1 MTFTDSFVRRPVL
14 ALVIS
19 SLIVLLGLFA
29 LGKLPIRQYPA
40 LETSTITISTAYPGA
55 SAELMQGFVT
65 QPIAQAVSTVE
76 GLDYM
81 SSSSTPG
88 VSIVTLRMEL
98 NRDSTKA
105 LAEATAKVNA
115 VRYRLPERAYDPV
128 IEVSAGDSTAVAY
141 VAFYGRS
148 LSIPQLTDYLSRA
161 VEPLFS
167 SIEGVAKVEVGGGQK
182 LAMRLWLDS
191 ERLAG
196 HGLTAADVAAAVRRN
211 NYQATAGQVRGPYVI
226 TQVRAN
232 TDLTSVEEFRDLV
245 IFNDGNSLVRLRDV
259 GTVELAAASTQTS
272 AHLGGEPAVY
282 LSVYPTP
289 KGNPLVIVDG
299 IKTLL
304 PAIEQNLPPGI
315 GAVINYERAR
325 FIQASID
332 EVMKTLLEAVLIVV
346 LVIWLCLGS
355 LRNVLIA
362 IAAIPLSML
371 GAAGLMFA
379 FGMSINLLTLL
390 ALVLAIGLVVDDAI
404 VVVENVH
411 RYMEQGKSPFV
422 AALLGAREI
431 AGPVIAMTLTLAAV
445 YAPIGLMGGLTGALF
460 REFALTLAGAVL
472 VSGIVALT
480 LSPVMASLLL
490 KSGHAGRVERLAEWF
505 FGGLAKRYGGVL
517 RFSLRQR
524 WISGGF
530 ALLVCVSLPFLY
542 LMPKRELAPTED
554 QAAVLMA
561 FKSPQHVSLDYAE
574 RVAEKWNDL
583 MLRIPEGQP
592 DMTATWIINGTSSP
606 SASFGGLNLVDWGDR
621 KRGEGEIVAELQ
633 HTVAEIEGSS
643 IFVFQVAPLP
653 GGSGGLP
660 VQMVLRTAQDYPVLF
675 EAMETLKQEA
685 RQSGLFAVVDSDLD
699 YNSPVIQVRIDRSK
713 AATLGIDMQAIGD
726 SLGLLLDEGYINRF
740 TLFGRSY
747 DVIAQ
752 STREQRLTPD
762 AMARQYVRSAD
773 GALVPLST
781 VVTLNMEVEPNQLN
795 QFNQQNSATLQ
806 AIPAP
811 GVSLGQAVTFLQ
823 EAVSRLPSEFTH
835 DWQSESRQYVQ
846 EGNALAFAFLA
857 ALVVIYLV
865 LCAQYES
872 LVDPLIILITVPLSI
887 CGALL
892 PLAVGWGTLNIY
904 TQIGLVTL
912 IGLISKHGILM
923 VEFANTLQV
932 HENLDRRAAIVRA
945 AQIRLRPVL
954 MTTAAMAFGVLPLL
968 FASGAGA
975 ASRFGLGAVLVCG
988 MLVGT
993 LFTLFVLPTIY
1004 TWLARDHRERSPRQH
1019 ALAEAS

>member
-1 MTFTDSFVRRPVL
+1 MTFTDIFVRRPVL

-19 SLIVLLGLFA
+19 SLIVLTGVFA
-29 LGKLPIRQYPA
+29 LNKLPIRQYPA

-88 VSIVTLRMEL
+88 MSVVTLRMEL

-115 VRYRLPERAYDPV
+115 VGYRLPERAYDPE

-141 VAFYGRS
+141 VAFSGS
-148 LSIPQLTDYLSRA
+148 DLSIPQITDYLSRA

-167 SIEGVAKVEVGGGQK
+167 SIEGVAKVSVNGGQK
-182 LAMRLWLDS
+182 LAMRLWLDP

-196 HGLTAADVAAAVRRN
+196 HGLTASDVAAAVRRN

-226 TQVRAN
+226 TQVRAD
-232 TDLTSVEEFRDLV
+232 TDLSSIEEFRDLV

-259 GTVELAAASTQTS
+259 GTVELAAASTQSS
-272 AHLGGEPAVY
+272 AHLSGEPAVY
-282 LSVYPTP
+282 LALYPTP

-299 IKTLL
+299 IKKLL
-304 PAIEQNLPPGI
+304 PTIRQTLPPGI
-315 GAVINYERAR
+315 TAEINYERAR

-332 EVMKTLLEAVLIVV
+332 EVMHTLLEAVLIVV

-379 FGMSINLLTLL
+379 FGMSVNLLTLL
-390 ALVLAIGLVVDDAI
+390 AVVLAIGLVVDDAI

-411 RYMEQGKSPFV
+411 RYMEQGHPPAR

-445 YAPIGLMGGLTGALF
+445 YTPIALMGGLTGALF
-460 REFALTLAGAVL
+460 REFALTLAGSVI
-472 VSGIVALT
+472 VSGVVALT

-490 KSGHAGRVERLAEWF
+490 KSGHAGRIERLAEWF
-505 FGGLAKRYGGVL
+505 FSGLAKRYGSVL
-517 RFSLRQR
+517 GFSLRQR
-524 WISGGF
+524 WLSGGF
-530 ALLVCVSLPFLY
+530 ALIVCVSLPFLY

-554 QAAVLMA
+554 QAAILMA
-561 FKSPQHVSLDYAE
+561 IKSPQHVSLDYAE
-574 RVAEKWNDL
+574 RIAEKWNEV
-583 MLRIPEGQP
+583 MQRVPET
-592 DMTATWIINGTSSP
+592 DMTWIINGTTSP
-606 SASFGGLNLVDWGDR
+606 AASFGGINLVDWGDR
-621 KRGEGEIVAELQ
+621 ERSEGEIVAELQ
-633 HTVAEIEGSS
+633 HAVSEIEGSS

-675 EAMETLKQEA
+675 EAMESLKQEA
-685 RQSGLFAVVDSDLD
+685 RQSGLFVVVDSDLD
-699 YNSPVIQVRIDRSK
+699 YNSPVIQVRVDKSK
-713 AATLGIDMQAIGD
+713 AATLGIDMQSIGD
-726 SLGLLLDEGYINRF
+726 SLSVLLDESYINRF

-752 STREQRLTPD
+752 STREQRLTPESI
-762 AMARQYVRSAD
+762 ARQYVRSAS
-773 GALVPLST
+773 GRLVPLST
-781 VVTLNMEVEPNQLN
+781 VVTLDMEVEPNQLN

-811 GVSLGQAVTFLQ
+811 GVSLGQAVAFLQ
-823 EAVSRLPSEFTH
+823 EAVGRLPSEFTH

-865 LCAQYES
+865 LCSQYES
-872 LVDPLIILITVPLSI
+872 LVDPLIILITVPLSV

-892 PLAVGWGTLNIY
+892 PLAMGWASLNIY

-923 VEFANTLQV
+923 VEFANVLQV
-932 HENLDRRAAIVRA
+932 SEDLDRRAAIVRA

-954 MTTAAMAFGVLPLL
+954 MTTGAMAFGVLPLL
-968 FASGAGA
+968 FARGAGA
-975 ASRFGLGAVLVCG
+975 ASRFGLGAVLTCG

-1004 TWLARDHRERSPRQH
+1004 SWLARDHRLHDARKH
-1019 ALAEAS
+1019 ALGEVA